1 MPFAG
6 FELNPKHTDPWV
18 IAIGKFMVNFGGVEW
33 TTFLWIDR
41 LSNDPLLKA
50 QPAKPQP
57 EGPKELTLEMPLA
70 RRIGVIRRLLES
82 RQPGKKLLNEARS
95 AWGKAEKLAQLRNDI
110 AHNPIVFGW
119 HGPEEKR
126 TPDFIGSLNFRKV
139 KSGAHTITPLL
150 EFWAL
155 NRGIDEAAAIAQ
167 KLHELLESVAPVP
180 SET

>member
-1 MPFAG
+1 MPFTG

-18 IAIGKFMVNFGGVEW
+18 IAIGKFMVNFGGIEW

-41 LSNDPLLKA
+41 LSNDPLL
-50 QPAKPQP
+50 
-57 EGPKELTLEMPLA
+57 KELTLEMPLA

-82 RQPGKKLLNEARS
+82 REPGKKLLNEARS

-139 KSGAHTITPLL
+139 KSGAHTTTPLL
-150 EFWAL
+150 EFSAL

-167 KLHELLESVAPVP
+167 KLHELLESIAPVP
-180 SET
+180 SEA